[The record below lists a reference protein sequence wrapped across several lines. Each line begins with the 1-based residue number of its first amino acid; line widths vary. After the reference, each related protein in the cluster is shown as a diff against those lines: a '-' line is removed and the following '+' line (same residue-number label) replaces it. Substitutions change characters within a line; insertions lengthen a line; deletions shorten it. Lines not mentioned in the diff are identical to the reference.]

1 MSASVGR
8 LIRCA
13 VLTAAAWL
21 VATSAFA
28 QFPHPLPEAPVS
40 TDFLSRFDWKMSG
53 AYLSN
58 PDPRFKW
65 DAHWAGDVDLFSYRG
80 GRATVLADYNALLGH
95 EYSPFDPY
103 QSNYLLEASGSFF
116 FGRTEIA
123 GVFSHLSRH
132 LGDRPK
138 RVSVAENSFGPRVM
152 RRFGDDARTSWD
164 IRADVRKVVA
174 ESYDDYSWIEEF
186 ELVRRRQLNPH
197 TGLYA
202 RAYSQLIQVSH
213 KVLGRGQQA
222 GGRLEAGVKLT
233 GSKPEGAALEL
244 FGGWERMIDADPLD
258 RRPRQWAYLGFRVLG
273 N

>member
-13 VLTAAAWL
+13 VITVAACS
-21 VATSAFA
+21 VTPSAFA

-53 AYLSN
+53 AYLTN

-65 DAHWAGDVDLFSYRG
+65 DAHWAGDLDLFSYHG
-80 GRATVLADYNALLGH
+80 GRASVLADYHALLGH
-95 EYSPFDPY
+95 EYTPFDPY
-103 QSNYLLEASGSFF
+103 QSNYQLEASGSHF

-152 RRFGDDARTSWD
+152 RRFGADSRTSWD

-174 ESYDDYSWIEEF
+174 QSYDDYSWIEEF
-186 ELVRRRQLNPH
+186 ELAGRRQLNLH

-202 RAYSQLIQVSH
+202 RAYSQLIQVTH
-213 KVLGRGQQA
+213 EVLGHGDQA
-222 GGRLEAGVKLT
+222 GGRLEAGVKLK
-233 GSKPEGAALEL
+233 GSKPDGAALEL